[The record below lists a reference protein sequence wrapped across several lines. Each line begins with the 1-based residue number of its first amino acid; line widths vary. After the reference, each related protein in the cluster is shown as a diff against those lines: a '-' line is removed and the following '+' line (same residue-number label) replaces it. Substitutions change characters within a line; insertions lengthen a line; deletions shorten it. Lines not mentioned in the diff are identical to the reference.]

1 LTNSSTTAID
11 LNADLGESFGRWTLG
26 DDAALLPFLSSAN
39 VACGFHAGDALT
51 LQRTVAE
58 ATARGVVVGAQV
70 SYRDLAGF
78 GRREMS
84 IASDE
89 LTADVLY
96 QIGALEGLCRVAGT
110 AVRYVKPHGA
120 LYHRTLRDPEQAEAL
135 VQAVRTYDPTL
146 PILTMAGGQLDR
158 IARDLGLRVAH
169 EGFAD
174 RSYGPDGLLVPRTQP
189 DALITDPATA
199 ARQAVAL
206 ARGGDVT
213 SLCIHGDTPT
223 AVEIGRAVREGL
235 YAEGIAIRS
244 FARG

>member
-1 LTNSSTTAID
+1 VTNTSTTAID

-58 ATARGVVVGAQV
+58 ATSQGVVIGAQV

-84 IASDE
+84 VESDE
-89 LTADVLY
+89 LQADILY

-110 AVRYVKPHGA
+110 SVRYVKPHGA
-120 LYHRTLRDPEQAEAL
+120 LYHRTLRDPAQADAL
-135 VQAVRTYDPTL
+135 AQAVLAYDRTL
-146 PILTMAGGQLDR
+146 PILTMAGGELDR
-158 IARDLGLRVAH
+158 VARELDLRVAY
-169 EGFAD
+169 EGYAD
-174 RSYGPDGLLVPRTQP
+174 RSYGADGLLVPRAQP

-206 ARGGDVT
+206 ARGGDVS

-223 AVEIGRAVREGL
+223 AIEVGRAVREGL
-235 YAEGIAIRS
+235 DAEGIEIRS
-244 FARG
+244 FAAG